1 MYNIFDQNLEL
12 TPLAEQM
19 QFYHHIRLMY
29 VIVLV

>member
-19 QFYHHIRLMY
+19 QFHIRLMY